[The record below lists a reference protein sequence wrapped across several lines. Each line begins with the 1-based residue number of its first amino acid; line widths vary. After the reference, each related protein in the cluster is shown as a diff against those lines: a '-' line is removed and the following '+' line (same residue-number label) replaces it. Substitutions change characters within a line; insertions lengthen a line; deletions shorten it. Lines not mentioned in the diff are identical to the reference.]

1 VTAAAVGSWWRAIA
15 RLWRLDLQRFRVLVA
30 VVVALELL
38 RAAFVEWVLHRD
50 PLATGGVLGGDV
62 FGGDVGSFE
71 FQTLDGALWLATA
84 ITTAILV
91 EADHPADDRAFWRTR
106 PVSAWQLAVAKLSL
120 FAALFA
126 LVPLLVNTARLVAYG
141 APLGAIAASAVQFV
155 VIGGSIVVP
164 AWALAIAARTLPRFL
179 AMAAGLAIARYVAI
193 AAAVTFVP
201 SHILGPKFFGGSFR
215 SASNGFAPALADWQA
230 VDRHGWVVA
239 LLVTA
244 AAAALLIG
252 YYRTRRAAASIAAG
266 LALIAA
272 PIVVPQRNLPVAAD
286 AELAAIVDGGLRLV
300 GSLGLPSKPRIES
313 EVPRPDVL
321 PLRGSLVLSSALP
334 LNVSASPEFGQARL
348 SMRDAELIVEGSPY
362 CCDNADT
369 MAAWAAASGTAPEGT
384 VTGPFGLMP
393 SGNPGMPW
401 NRIILFTVPTRDA
414 DRLRGRAVGVEAAV
428 RLQFARH
435 RLVADLPLR
444 AGVAFRTDDYLIEI
458 LAVESRSRVAIC
470 RFARFPAL
478 ASLPGPPLRFFV
490 GNPPE
495 LVFPAMSWWRE
506 KTALDGGGGIGW
518 VQGRTWVA
526 RMTLPLDL
534 LWHRDRP
541 PPLPTRLY
549 IVESR
554 PAGELRTTIA
564 ARDVPVIDTS
574 DPPGA
579 DRRY

>member
-1 VTAAAVGSWWRAIA
+1 MNARVDASVSVSFWRGVV
-15 RLWRLDLQRFRVLVA
+15 RLWRFDLQRFRVLVA

-38 RAAFVEWVLHRD
+38 RAAFVEWVLHRA
-50 PLATGGVLGGDV
+50 PLDSGSV
-62 FGGDVGSFE
+62 FGGDAGSVE

-84 ITTAILV
+84 IATAILV
-91 EADHPADDRAFWRTR
+91 QADHPADDRAFWRTR

-120 FAALFA
+120 LAVLFV

-141 APLGAIAASAVQFV
+141 APVGAIAATAVQFI

-164 AWALAIAARTLPRFL
+164 AWALALAARTLPRFL
-179 AMAAGLAIARYVAI
+179 AMAAGVAIAWYAAL

-201 SHILGPKFFGGSFR
+201 SHLLGPKFVGGSFR
-215 SASNGFAPALADWQA
+215 SGGNGFAPALADWQA

-244 AAAALLIG
+244 AAAALLVA
-252 YYRTRRAAASIAAG
+252 YYRTRRATASIAAG
-266 LALIAA
+266 LALIAL
-272 PIVVPQRNLPVAAD
+272 PIVVPQRDLSVAAD
-286 AELAAIVDGGLRLV
+286 PELAAIVDGGLRLV
-300 GSLGLPSKPRIES
+300 GSLGLPSKPRVEG

-321 PLRGSLVLSSALP
+321 PLRGSLVLSPALP

-362 CCDNADT
+362 CCDNVDT
-369 MAAWAAASGTAPEGT
+369 MAAMAAASGTLPGGT

-393 SGNPGMPW
+393 SGNPGTPW

-435 RLVADLPLR
+435 RLIGVLPLR
-444 AGVAFRTDDYLIEI
+444 AGAAFRTDAYLIEI
-458 LAVESRSRVAIC
+458 LAIEERARVAVC
-470 RFARFPAL
+470 RFSRFPSL
-478 ASLPGPPLRFFV
+478 AALPGPPLRFFV
-490 GNPPE
+490 GNPREYVLPT
-495 LVFPAMSWWRE
+495 MSFWRQE
-506 KTALDGGGGIGW
+506 TKLPGGGIGW

-554 PAGELRTTIA
+554 LAGELRTTITA
-564 ARDVPVIDTS
+564 HDVPVIDTS

>member
-15 RLWRLDLQRFRVLVA
+15 RLWRFDLQRFRVLI
-30 VVVALELL
+30 VVVVGLELL

-50 PLATGGVLGGDV
+50 PLATGGV
-62 FGGDVGSFE
+62 FGGDGFGGHVGSFE
-71 FQTLDGALWLATA
+71 FETMDGALWLATA

-91 EADHPADDRAFWRTR
+91 QADHPVDDRAFWRTR
-106 PVSAWQLAVAKLSL
+106 PVSAGQLAVAKLSL
-120 FAALFA
+120 LAVLFV
-126 LVPLLVNTARLVAYG
+126 LVPLLVNTARLVAYRAPVG
-141 APLGAIAASAVQFV
+141 AVAASAVQLV

-179 AMAAGLAIARYVAI
+179 ALAAGVAIAWYVAI

-201 SHILGPKFFGGSFR
+201 SYILGPKFFGGFGA
-215 SASNGFAPALADWQA
+215 ASNGFAPAFADWQA
-230 VDRHGWVVA
+230 VDRHGWVLG
-239 LLVTA
+239 LLVTVA
-244 AAAALLIG
+244 AAGLLIA
-252 YYRTRRAAASIAAG
+252 YYRTRRATASIAAG
-266 LALIAA
+266 LALIAL
-272 PIVVPQRNLPVAAD
+272 PLVVPRRDLSVAAGP
-286 AELAAIVDGGLRLV
+286 ELAAIVEGGLRLD
-300 GSLGLPSKPRIES
+300 GSLRLPAKALVEKQ
-313 EVPRPDVL
+313 EPRPGVL
-321 PLRGSLVLSSALP
+321 PLRGSLALPSALP

-348 SMRDAELIVEGSPY
+348 TAPDATWTVEGSPY
-362 CCDNADT
+362 CCDNVDT
-369 MAAWAAASGTAPEGT
+369 MAAMAAASGTVPEGV
-384 VTGPFGLMP
+384 VTGPFGLTT

-564 ARDVPVIDTS
+564 PRDVPVIDTS